1 MIDLHTD
8 SRPTVSKEDI
18 KNALRQLGVQA
29 GDRVMAHSSLKA
41 LGWIDG
47 GPQTIIK
54 ALQETVTE
62 NGIVAMPA
70 FTNCVDG
77 GARPPFDRELT
88 APENGLALSPRCS
101 GILPG

>member
-1 MIDLHTD
+1 MIDLRMD

-47 GPQTIIK
+47 GSP
-54 ALQETVTE
+54 L
-62 NGIVAMPA
+62 
-70 FTNCVDG
+70 
-77 GARPPFDRELT
+77 PFNKELT
-88 APENGLALSPRCS
+88 ATEKWISAFSEVFRNTS
-101 GILPG
+101 G